1 MREEIKGS
9 KSALR
14 YLRAGYVLSDGRGQT
29 SFRYKDGL
37 VYVSNDNASY
47 SLDTVSFEDLF
58 SQTSFYIDD
67 EKTGEEEIDM
77 KKDEEYYHFRQ

>member
-14 YLRAGYVLSDGRGQT
+14 YLRAGYVLSDNKQT
-29 SFRYKDGL
+29 SFRYKDGS
-37 VYVSNDNASY
+37 VYVTNENSSY
-47 SLDTVSFEDLF
+47 VLSALSFEELF
-58 SQTSFYIDD
+58 SQSSFFIDE